1 MRPSTREPLL
11 LSKLAPQN
19 INLRD
24 GEPRTILCPDCQT
37 WHRLERKIVKP
48 HHLDRTGRG
57 AAGAAPR
64 CKGSL
69 RRVTFDL
76 SIEEWGERLLRAE
89 ETVTGRRAQGG
100 TRRKPLPVAP
110 TAISRL
116 AHTTD
121 GLRNGLRAHRASC
134 QVCRI
139 GVPCDHAINLAGRIN
154 AQAQS
159 AVPSLPGSPLAGPAT
174 ALDRTERALAAHRH
188 TCRACR
194 TGRPCTTGQNLTAHQ
209 ATISRTA
216 ADLRQ
221 TRSRQSRQAETV
233 EQQQTLRAARN
244 QALQWKQAAA
254 VKPTTSADSGTNGS
268 AALAGRPADGPDLV
282 TDAVRREQKARRELL
297 AAIEAENRREAAGMS
312 AGDRV
317 TCLEHQTWTK
327 NCMNQH
333 QS

>member
-76 SIEEWGERLLRAE
+76 SVEEWGERLLRAE

-121 GLRNGLRAHRASC
+121 ALRNGLRAHRASC

-139 GVPCDHAINLAGRIN
+139 GVPCDHAINLSDRIN
-154 AQAQS
+154 AQAQ
-159 AVPSLPGSPLAGPAT
+159 AAIPSRPGSNLAGPAA

-188 TCRACR
+188 TCTTCR
-194 TGRPCTTGQNLTAHQ
+194 TGRPCTTGQKLIAHR
-209 ATISRTA
+209 ATVTQTV

-221 TRSRQSRQAETV
+221 TRRHQDKQATVV
-233 EQQQTLRAARN
+233 EQHRTRDTARQRAQQWETTATAVKNADVQRLRDELEATLRQLNPNLDRFER
-244 QALQWKQAAA
+244 
-254 VKPTTSADSGTNGS
+254 
-268 AALAGRPADGPDLV
+268 AALDSRITGLATTIYRPQP
-282 TDAVRREQKARRELL
+282 RK
-297 AAIEAENRREAAGMS
+297 
-312 AGDRV
+312 
-317 TCLEHQTWTK
+317 K
-327 NCMNQH
+327 
-333 QS
+333 

>member
-11 LSKLAPQN
+11 LSKVPPQN

-57 AAGAAPR
+57 TAGAAPR

-100 TRRKPLPVAP
+100 TRRKPAPTPP

-139 GVPCDHAINLAGRIN
+139 GVPCDHAINLAARIN

-159 AVPSLPGSPLAGPAT
+159 TAPTRPGANLAGPAA

-188 TCRACR
+188 TCTTCR
-194 TGRPCTTGQNLTAHQ
+194 IGRPCTTGQKLTAHQ
-209 ATISRTA
+209 ATVTQTV

-221 TRSRQSRQAETV
+221 TRRHQDKQATVAEQHHTRDTARQRVHQWQTTATAVGNTDAQRLRNEL
-233 EQQQTLRAARN
+233 EATLR
-244 QALQWKQAAA
+244 QLGPAL
-254 VKPTTSADSGTNGS
+254 DRFER
-268 AALAGRPADGPDLV
+268 AALDSRITGLATTIYRPQP
-282 TDAVRREQKARRELL
+282 RK
-297 AAIEAENRREAAGMS
+297 
-312 AGDRV
+312 
-317 TCLEHQTWTK
+317 K
-327 NCMNQH
+327 
-333 QS
+333 